1 MATLSKEEQKEAL
14 EELEYQEQMES
25 SKEKHRRH
33 EGSESVSQEAA
44 EHRQRPR
51 LSKRER
57 EIAHE
62 ELEYA
67 YPEEPAPERKVRKD
81 QRSEYLEELD
91 YSFPEAPTPERKV
104 RKETRGEY
112 LEELDYLSEMEARE
126 PVRLHKR
133 GSILEI
139 GVMPDYME
147 ELDYSSR
154 IHIGKSSGRVS
165 RETRPDYMEEL
176 AYSYDIGAS
185 RREKAGGFLHDIG
198 FTRADILDTGRGVR
212 GLFSGVGSGIMRIP
226 QMSSVDIIGGTI
238 NIRDAMY
245 GNVRPAKGRKGR
257 ISSIGANVGFFRGA
271 PSMMVMDPF
280 RIGGFSGGKGGRRKG
295 KRGKGMSRSV
305 FEEGIPDSLSWMF

>member
-25 SKEKHRRH
+25 SKERHRRH

-57 EIAHE
+57 EIAQE

-67 YPEEPAPERKVRKD
+67 YPEEPA
-81 QRSEYLEELD
+81 
-91 YSFPEAPTPERKV
+91 PERKV

-126 PVRLHKR
+126 PVRLNKR

-212 GLFSGVGSGIMRIP
+212 GMFSGVGSGILRIP
-226 QMSSVDIIGGTI
+226 QMSSGDIIGGTI

-280 RIGGFSGGKGGRRKG
+280 RIGGFSGGKGGGRKG

-305 FEEGIPDSLSWMF
+305 LEEGIPDSLSWMF